1 MHELFMKQCAFVLC
15 MNQVLEMMQLCIC
28 EFLEMHQVLMH
39 ELFGNNGAQNSNASI
54 MKHNIVMH
62 HVEKQAFLTQD

>member
-1 MHELFMKQCAFVLC
+1 MYEPSTG
-15 MNQVLEMMQLCIC
+15 MMQLCMC

-39 ELFGNNGAQNSNASI
+39 ELFGNNDAQNSNATI

-62 HVEKQAFLTQD
+62 QVEMQPF